1 MSVGSKWFNF
11 DFHNHTT
18 ASDDYQDNSV
28 SDRDWLLA
36 YMRQNVDAVIISDH
50 NTAAKVDSLKSE
62 LQLMQQDF
70 STGDLSEFR
79 PLVIFPG
86 VELTATGDVHI
97 LAIFDQ
103 ESSAT
108 DIEQLI
114 GQCNGGE
121 SIPRVTQNHQL
132 VLQSSVS
139 QIINTIN
146 RNPHAISIMAHIDG
160 RKGALEISNQT
171 ELEAAFN
178 AKPDAVEIR
187 GDLAGVTNGTHKR
200 LIKDLS
206 KVRGSDAHHPDR
218 AGTRTCWLKMS
229 DLNFDGLKIALLDH
243 NSCVLLDSEPPQEP
257 AMRLTKLRIK
267 TRLCREVG
275 NAAIELE
282 LNPFYNAII
291 GSRGSGKSTLV
302 ESIRIAMRK
311 DKGLPTDTL
320 AQVNSFKTV
329 GQGMESDSILECF
342 YRKNGTNF
350 KFSWQPGNITSLQVF
365 NEDSWVDDTNWSDDR
380 FNISIFSQKML
391 YQLASDQGAFL
402 KICDD
407 STLVDKRTWNEIK
420 VRLERE
426 YKNEC
431 IKLRGF
437 ISQKESESALQG
449 ELTDANSAIGLLND
463 SPYYGVRTTLNE
475 LESKLTLIKQH
486 FEDENTILD
495 NVLSSFPETMDV
507 EQNIVDGSGSQLDTQ
522 SNDLEQEPSE
532 YSILLGQFDAIKE
545 LAKRDVLTVIQTA
558 KNSLEQ
564 LSNGQYITDLK
575 SSIETSKQ
583 EVEAEAER
591 LRDQG
596 LNPDELDG
604 LVELKTKIV
613 ADLLVYQ
620 NLDTK
625 IATSNAEIVR
635 TSNEMLVHRK
645 DLSIQRKNFI
655 DSLDLEDLE
664 IKILPLNST
673 DIQIISS
680 YQNATSINSFNDRI
694 YDIEARTGILK
705 TFIEHPTFSPQ
716 QAVIDRKYQSLHEL
730 KNLHKEI
737 FNNNLSNA
745 NDIHGALKTKIGL
758 LSDESM
764 DNLFCWFPDDGI
776 QIRYK
781 TLGGSMENIE
791 TASPGQ
797 KAANMLQFLLSYG
810 LDPLI
815 LDQPEDDL
823 DCLMLSNSVIPA
835 IVRNKQRRQLIIVS
849 HSAPIVVNGDA
860 EYVISMKHDSQG
872 LRSNIQ
878 GALQEQAVKE
888 NICNQME
895 GGEKAFRS
903 RFNRILS

>member
-1 MSVGSKWFNF
+1 MSVGSKWFKF

-18 ASDDYQDNSV
+18 ASDDYHDNSV
-28 SDRDWLLA
+28 SNRDWLLA
-36 YMRQNVDAVIISDH
+36 YMRQDVDAVIISDH
-50 NTAAKVDSLKSE
+50 NTAASIDSLKLE
-62 LQLMQQDF
+62 LAEMARDF
-70 STGDLSEFR
+70 STDELPEFR

-103 ESSAT
+103 DSSTT

-114 GQCNGGE
+114 GQCNGGQNL
-121 SIPRVTQNHQL
+121 PRDTQNHQL
-132 VLQSSVS
+132 VLQSSVP
-139 QIINTIN
+139 QIINLIN
-146 RNPHAISIMAHIDG
+146 QNTHAISVMAHIDG
-160 RKGALEISNQT
+160 PKGALQIRNQT
-171 ELEAAFN
+171 ELEAAFL
-178 AKPDAVEIR
+178 AEPDAVEIR
-187 GDLAGVTNGTHKR
+187 GDLAEITNGTHKR
-200 LIKDLS
+200 LIKNLS
-206 KVRGSDAHHPDR
+206 KVRGSDAHSLDR

-229 DLNFDGLKIALLDH
+229 DLNFDGLKTAILDHKSCILLDTQ
-243 NSCVLLDSEPPQEP
+243 PPQKP

-267 TRLCREVG
+267 TRLCSEVG
-275 NAAIELE
+275 STPVELK
-282 LNPFYNAII
+282 LNPFYNAVI

-311 DKGLPTDTL
+311 DKGLPADTL
-320 AQVNSFKTV
+320 AQISSFKNL
-329 GQGMESDSILECF
+329 GQGMDADSMLECF
-342 YRKNGTNF
+342 YRKNGTDF
-350 KFSWQPGNITSLQVF
+350 KFSWQPGEITSLQVF
-365 NEDSWVDDTNWSDDR
+365 NEGSWVDDTNWSDDR

-407 STLVDKRTWNEIK
+407 STLVDKRTWNETK
-420 VRLERE
+420 TRLEHE
-426 YKNEC
+426 YKNER
-431 IKLRGF
+431 IKLRGL

-449 ELTDANSAIGLLND
+449 ELTDVVNAIGLLND
-463 SPYYGVRTTLNE
+463 SPYYGVRTKLNE
-475 LESKLTLIKQH
+475 LESELTLIEQQ
-486 FEDENTILD
+486 FVDENTILD
-495 NVLSSFPETMDV
+495 NVLNFFPES
-507 EQNIVDGSGSQLDTQ
+507 QNVAESTIVSTDSQANNQTSDI
-522 SNDLEQEPSE
+522 EQEPSD
-532 YSILLGQFDAIKE
+532 YSILLGQIDSIKE
-545 LAKRDVLTVIQTA
+545 IAKTGIVTAIQTA
-558 KNSLEQ
+558 KSNLEQ
-564 LSNGQYITDLK
+564 LSTGQYLTELK
-575 SSIETSKQ
+575 SSIDTSKQ
-583 EVEAEAER
+583 EVETEAER
-591 LRDQG
+591 LREQG

-620 NLDTK
+620 DLDTK
-625 IATSNAEIVR
+625 IATSNAEINR
-635 TSNEMLVHRK
+635 IYNEMLEHRK
-645 DLSIQRKNFI
+645 DLSIQRKSFI

-673 DIQIISS
+673 DQQVISS
-680 YQNATSINSFNDRI
+680 YQSATGISSFNDRI
-694 YDIEARTGILK
+694 YDTEARTGILK
-705 TFIEHPTFSPQ
+705 AFIEHPTFAPQ
-716 QAVIDRKYQSLHEL
+716 QTVIDRKYQYLHEL
-730 KNLHKEI
+730 KNLHIEI
-737 FNNNLSNA
+737 FNNDLTNASN
-745 NDIHGALKTKIGL
+745 IHGALKTRIGS
-758 LSDESM
+758 LSEESM
-764 DNLFCWFPDDGI
+764 DNLLCWFPDDGI
-776 QIRYK
+776 KIRYK
-781 TLGGSMENIE
+781 TVGGSMENIE

-835 IVRNKQRRQLIIVS
+835 IVRNKQKRQLIIVS

>member
-62 LQLMQQDF
+62 LQLMEQEC

-97 LAIFDQ
+97 LAIFNQ
-103 ESSAT
+103 ESSGT

-121 SIPRVTQNHQL
+121 SIPRDTQNHQL

-160 RKGALEISNQT
+160 RKGALEISNQA
-171 ELEAAFN
+171 ELEAAFS

-187 GDLAGVTNGTHKR
+187 GDLSDITNGTHKR

-229 DLNFDGLKIALLDH
+229 DLNFDGLKTALLDH

-267 TRLCREVG
+267 TRLCREIG
-275 NAAIELE
+275 NTPIELE
-282 LNPFYNAII
+282 LNPFYNAVI

-311 DKGLPTDTL
+311 DKGLPIDTL
-320 AQVNSFKTV
+320 DQISSFKAL
-329 GQGMESDSILECF
+329 GQGMESDSMLECF
-342 YRKNGTNF
+342 YKKNGTDF
-350 KFSWQPGNITSLQVF
+350 KFSWQPGGITSLQVF
-365 NEDSWVDDTNWSDDR
+365 NEGSWVDDTNWSDDR

-407 STLVDKRTWNEIK
+407 STLVDKRTWNETK
-420 VRLERE
+420 TRLEHE
-426 YKNEC
+426 YKNER
-431 IKLRGF
+431 IKLRGL
-437 ISQKESESALQG
+437 IDQKESESALQG
-449 ELTDANSAIGLLND
+449 ELTDAINAIGLLND
-463 SPYYGVRTTLNE
+463 SPYYDVRTKLNE
-475 LESKLTLIKQH
+475 LESKLTLIEQH

-495 NVLSSFPETMDV
+495 NVLSSFPEVQDV
-507 EQNIVDGSGSQLDTQ
+507 EESTLVSPDSQADSQ
-522 SNDLEQEPSE
+522 SNDIEEEPSG
-532 YSILLGQFDAIKE
+532 YSILLGQIDSIKE
-545 LAKRDVLTVIQTA
+545 VAKTEIVTVIQTA
-558 KNSLEQ
+558 KSNLEQ
-564 LSNGQYITDLK
+564 LNSGEYLTALK

-604 LVELKTKIV
+604 LVELKNKIV
-613 ADLLVYQ
+613 SDLLVYQ
-620 NLDTK
+620 DLDAK
-625 IATSNAEIVR
+625 IATSNTEINR
-635 TSNEMLVHRK
+635 IYSEMLAHRK
-645 DLSIQRKNFI
+645 DLSIQRKSFI
-655 DSLDLEDLE
+655 DSLDLDDLE

-673 DIQIISS
+673 VQQVISS
-680 YQNATSINSFNDRI
+680 YQNATGITSFNDRI
-694 YDIEARTGILK
+694 YDTEAKTGVLK
-705 TFIEHPTFSPQ
+705 TFIEQLTFAPQ
-716 QAVIDRKYQSLHEL
+716 QTVIDRKYQYLHEL
-730 KNLHKEI
+730 KNLHIEI
-737 FNNNLSNA
+737 FNNDLTNASN
-745 NDIHGALKTKIGL
+745 IHGALKTRIGA
-758 LSDESM
+758 LSAEIM
-764 DNLFCWFPDDGI
+764 DNLLCWFPDDGI

-835 IVRNKQRRQLIIVS
+835 IVRNKQKRQLIIVS

-860 EYVISMKHDSQG
+860 EYVISMKHDAQG

-878 GALQEQAVKE
+878 GALQEHAVKE